1 MPEEVESIVIRYH
14 VSAESD
20 PLSATLAQTYLM
32 FGPMGGIDKGGVS
45 ISRAAI
51 PVWAVRAVLCAV
63 GTLS

>member
-1 MPEEVESIVIRYH
+1 
-14 VSAESD
+14 
-20 PLSATLAQTYLM
+20 M
-32 FGPMGGIDKGGVS
+32 FGPMGGIDKGGVE